1 MTAKELEH
9 LSLALDQATRLKD
22 LLELEFSALKTQDLA
37 AFDNLQP
44 LKIDILSF
52 LSSDDLSQQV
62 KSYSDSSENM
72 SVHISLWDDIMI
84 LVSEC
89 RDLHKRNEIFMLR
102 KLESIKLS
110 LIHI

>member
-62 KSYSDSSENM
+62 KNYSDCLLYTSPSPRDMRRSRMPSSA
-72 SVHISLWDDIMI
+72 
-84 LVSEC
+84 
-89 RDLHKRNEIFMLR
+89 
-102 KLESIKLS
+102 
-110 LIHI
+110 